1 MRLSTCYAVVV
12 AHQVCLLQTSSQK
25 FLDTRP
31 EEIETSREEQGA
43 GDAATDFLEFAN
55 PSLTMRGY
63 FATESAPPMSAPVPS
78 FTSSEAIPQ
87 KRWSGA
93 SSARLGPSISGR
105 YNEFRLIHIPKTA
118 GTSLG
123 KDAKNDDFVQSLN
136 MRFLNWEWCFPPH
149 RKGDA
154 FHLMMLRSPRAHVMS
169 QFLECKYDWWGKLVT
184 QNTSFPRTLDDD
196 LGFAVWLDHFWP
208 PRAYECDCDDMA
220 NCDCLRED
228 DFNCYNPH
236 NMQARSLTCTGTG
249 PYHSHHVA
257 PDTGIVPSAQEAVAN
272 LGKIEWVG
280 ILELYDESLCLFF
293 YKVEG
298 RLRDHCAC
306 AQNNPERHHD
316 SHGVPPHNVENQAK
330 AVLDL
335 VDRITAVDQVVYRAA
350 AHRVVNELRVL
361 EKKAGVQIICPGRM
375 EALKRS
381 THYMDG
387 MADVFDFPGLQ

>member
-1 MRLSTCYAVVV
+1 MRLSSWHALVV
-12 AHQVCLLQTSSQK
+12 AHEVCLLQSQK
-25 FLDTRP
+25 FLDVSP
-31 EEIETSREEQGA
+31 KQIETSREEQGS
-43 GDAATDFLEFAN
+43 GDATTDFLEFAN
-55 PSLTMRGY
+55 SNPTMRGY
-63 FATESAPPMSAPVPS
+63 FATGSTHSKSA
-78 FTSSEAIPQ
+78 EAMPQ
-87 KRWSGA
+87 KIWSGA
-93 SSARLGPSISGR
+93 SSRRLGPAITGR

-149 RKGDA
+149 RKDDA

-184 QNTSFPRTLDDD
+184 QNTTFPRTLDDD

-208 PRAYECDCDDMA
+208 PRAYECDCADMGD
-220 NCDCLRED
+220 CDCLRAD

-249 PYHSHHVA
+249 PYNSHHVA
-257 PDTGIVPSAQEAVAN
+257 QDTGIVPSAQEAVAN

-306 AQNNPERHHD
+306 EQNNPERHHD
-316 SHGVPPHNVENQAK
+316 AHGVPPHNVEDQAK

-361 EKKAGVQIICPGRM
+361 EKKAGVQILCPGRL
-375 EALKRS
+375 EALQKS

-387 MADVFDFPGLQ
+387 MADVFAMPVE

>member
-1 MRLSTCYAVVV
+1 MRLFLWHVLVVG
-12 AHQVCLLQTSSQK
+12 HEVCLLQTQK
-25 FLDTRP
+25 FLDVRP
-31 EEIETSREEQGA
+31 EEIEALREEQGA
-43 GDAATDFLEFAN
+43 GDAATDFLEFPN
-55 PSLTMRGY
+55 PITTMRGY
-63 FATESAPPMSAPVPS
+63 FATVPTPFRSAPASRVRSGDAVP
-78 FTSSEAIPQ
+78 Q
-87 KRWSGA
+87 NRWSG
-93 SSARLGPSISGR
+93 SSSGQIGPTLSRR
-105 YNEFRLIHIPKTA
+105 YQEFRLIHIPKTA

-123 KDAKNDDFVQSLN
+123 KDVKLDNYVQSLD
-136 MRFLNWEWCFPPH
+136 MRVLNWEWCFPPH
-149 RKGDA
+149 QKSDA

-169 QFLECKYDWWGKLVT
+169 QFLECKYDWWGKMVT
-184 QNTSFPRTLDDD
+184 QNTSFPRTLEDT

-208 PRAYECDCDDMA
+208 PRDYDCDCEDMGD
-220 NCDCLRED
+220 CDCFRED

-236 NMQARSLTCTGTG
+236 NMQSRSLTCSGTG
-249 PYHSHHVA
+249 PYNSHHVA

-280 ILELYDESLCLFF
+280 IVELYEESLCLFF

-306 AQNNPERHHD
+306 RKDNPERHHND
-316 SHGVPPHNVENQAK
+316 HGVPPHNVENQAR

-361 EKKAGVQIICPGRM
+361 EKKAGVRIICPERM
-375 EALKRS
+375 EALRAA

-387 MADVFDFPGLQ
+387 MADVFNPREP